1 MWQQPF
7 KALDMWIL
15 IHLIENQPH
24 FFIII
29 PTVIDLLGWNIQ
41 KYLELTLWLEKTAEF
56 QLVQSNNFR
65 HYWKDDIS

>member
-1 MWQQPF
+1 MWQQAF
-7 KALDMWIL
+7 KALDIWIL

-41 KYLELTLWLEKTAEF
+41 KYLELTLWLETTAEF